1 MALDGAYLYTVA
13 QELREALLSEEASPS
28 RVEKIS
34 QPSREELVIV
44 LRTRRGSRKL
54 LFSAN
59 ADSPRLH
66 FTSLALE
73 NPKQP
78 PMFCMLLRKHIG
90 SGRLTAV
97 RQTGLDRVLAL
108 DFEAINELGDPVTL
122 SLVIEIMGRHSNII
136 LVGGDGRIIDAIKRV
151 TEEVSSV
158 RLVLPGVVYRQPP
171 SQGKV
176 NLLAGSPG
184 EAMERFEAASSQDCA
199 KALLNALE
207 GVSPLLA
214 RELVF
219 RALKGQDIQKG
230 ELSGYYKSRI
240 SEEFSDL
247 RERLADNRLELTVV
261 TDEKKKIRDFTFL
274 DVAQY
279 GASVEKRRF
288 SSPSELLDVFY
299 ADRDQIS
306 RMKQRSH
313 DLLKLLVNATERITK
328 KLALQKEELAA
339 CENREHYRICGDLLN
354 ANLYKLQ
361 KGDRSAVLENFYEE
375 GAPELEIPL
384 DVRLTPAQNAQKYYG
399 EYRKAAVAEEKL
411 KVLMADSEK
420 ELLYLD
426 SIFDAV
432 SRTTGESELLE
443 IREELYEQ
451 GYIRAPGKKR
461 PMLKAQPPLRY
472 RSGDGFSILCGRN
485 NKQNDRLTLKT
496 AKNYDMWL
504 HTQGIAGSHVII
516 ESEGRPISDEAVEEA
531 AVIAAY
537 NSKGRLSSRVA
548 VDYTLVKN
556 VKKPNGAK
564 PGMVIFTDYRT
575 AYVSPDPALVERLA
589 VK

>member
-13 QELREALLSEEASPS
+13 QELREALLSEGASPS

-34 QPSREELVIV
+34 QPSREELVIT

-59 ADSPRLH
+59 ADSPRVH
-66 FTSLALE
+66 FTALALE

-90 SGRLTAV
+90 SGKLTAI
-97 RQTGLDRVLAL
+97 RQTGLDRVLSL
-108 DFEAINELGDPVTL
+108 DFETVNELGDPVTL
-122 SLVIEIMGRHSNII
+122 SLITEIMGRHSNII
-136 LVGGDGRIIDAIKRV
+136 LVGGDGKIIDAIKRV

-176 NLLAGSPG
+176 NLLASPG
-184 EAMERFEAASSQDCA
+184 QAMERFEAASSQDCA

-214 RELVF
+214 RELIF
-219 RALKGQDIQKG
+219 RALKGQEIQKG

-240 SEEFSDL
+240 EGELSAL
-247 RERLADNRLELTVV
+247 LERLRDNRLELTVV

-274 DVAQY
+274 DVTQY
-279 GASVEKRRF
+279 GTVEKRRF
-288 SSPSELLDVFY
+288 SSPSELLDEFY
-299 ADRDQIS
+299 AGRDQIN

-313 DLLKLLVNATERITK
+313 DLLKLLLNTTERITK

-354 ANLYKLQ
+354 ANLYRLQ
-361 KGDRSAVLENFYEE
+361 KGDRSALLENFYEE

-384 DVRLTPAQNAQKYYG
+384 DARLTPAQNAQKYYG

-411 KVLMADSEK
+411 KVLMAESEK

-461 PMLKAQPPLRY
+461 PMLKAQPPLKY

-496 AKNYDMWL
+496 ARNYDMWL

-516 ESEGRPISDEAVEEA
+516 ESEGRPISDEAIEEA

-537 NSKGRLSSRVA
+537 NSKGRSSPRVA

-564 PGMVIFTDYRT
+564 PGMVIFTDYKT
-575 AYVSPDPALVERLA
+575 AYVSPDAALVERLA